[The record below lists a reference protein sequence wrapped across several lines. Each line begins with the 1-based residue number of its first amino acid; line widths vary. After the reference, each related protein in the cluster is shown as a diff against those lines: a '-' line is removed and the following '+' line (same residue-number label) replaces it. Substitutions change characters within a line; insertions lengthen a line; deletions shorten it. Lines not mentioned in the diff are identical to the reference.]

1 MCCPPKFIPDPITD
15 GFVQDVRINPCPWP
29 TTLKNTVHLFTLLI
43 FCTRMN
49 DILSLLYDLH
59 VNATSRVCLPFSHN
73 IITPLLLFF
82 FFFSNNGHLFKACPC
97 RSDMTVV
104 SRTGELESV
113 NLLLAPVLGCDWGE
127 ARRARSLEAS
137 QCGDRRLFHTSDS
150 SAKSLFNNNTPN
162 LKVERNV
169 CEEIPHVQAARL
181 LCLTESLLGLF

>member
-1 MCCPPKFIPDPITD
+1 MTHNVEKYCSSFYFI
-15 GFVQDVRINPCPWP
+15 
-29 TTLKNTVHLFTLLI
+29 
-43 FCTRMN
+43 
-49 DILSLLYDLH
+49 DILHENEWYPLIVIWFTRERYL
-59 VNATSRVCLPFSHN
+59 TCLSTVFPQYNH
-73 IITPLLLFF
+73 PPPAFF

-137 QCGDRRLFHTSDS
+137 QCGDRRLVHTSDS